1 MFFAFFAPS
10 AVRVVFGRT
19 APIWYNQAH
28 LRWQTAVYE
37 RMMITHLS
45 LTNFRNYTRLE
56 LNLPEGIT
64 LLQGDNAQG
73 KTNLLESI
81 YYLATSRSPQAGSDV
96 EVVNWLVR
104 DDPLA
109 CARLVA
115 EVKWDGKTQRLE
127 LILAPGNNARSASPT
142 FRKQIRVNG
151 VPKRA
156 MDLIGLVNVVIF
168 RPQDIDLVA
177 GAPGGRRR
185 YLDAMLCQLDNRYC
199 RSLQMYNRVLSQRNC
214 LLRTLRERSGDE
226 SQLDFWDERLIEH
239 GTYITARRRDAFLG
253 LDRFGQVIH
262 RDMTEQKEHLRLSYQ
277 PSLPVPAADGA
288 EQAKLSPG
296 TDWTLTGT
304 EEDLALA
311 FQTGLQDARKEEI
324 ARGMTLT
331 GPHRDDFRFLSTD
344 VDLTVYGSRG
354 QQRTAALTLKLAET
368 EVVRQVKGHWP
379 ILLLD
384 DVMSELDGQRRR
396 RLMDLVDGATQTLIT
411 TTDVDAYS
419 VQFLDRVVRYQ
430 VKEGRLEQLDLDN
443 EG

>member
-1 MFFAFFAPS
+1 M
-10 AVRVVFGRT
+10 
-19 APIWYNQAH
+19 
-28 LRWQTAVYE
+28 AVYE

-81 YYLATSRSPQAGSDV
+81 YYLATSRSPQAGSDL
-96 EVVNWLVR
+96 EVVNWVVR
-104 DDPLA
+104 DDPMA
-109 CARLVA
+109 CVRLVA
-115 EVKWDGKTQRLE
+115 EVKWNGKTQRLE
-127 LILAPGNNARSASPT
+127 LTLVPANNPRSTSPT
-142 FRKQIRVNG
+142 FRKRIRVNG

-156 MDLIGLVNVVIF
+156 MDLIGVVNVVIF

-177 GAPGGRRR
+177 GAPAARRR
-185 YLDAMLCQLDNRYC
+185 YLDVMLCQIDNRYC

-226 SQLDFWDERLIEH
+226 SQLNFWDERLIEN
-239 GTYITARRRDAFLG
+239 GAYIFARRRDALLG
-253 LDRFGQVIH
+253 LDRLARAIH
-262 RDMTEQKEHLRLSYQ
+262 RDVTEQKERLCLCYQ
-277 PSLPVPAADGA
+277 PSLPVPATDGE
-288 EQAKLSPG
+288 EQAEPSMG

-304 EEDLALA
+304 VDDGLASA
-311 FQTGLQDARKEEI
+311 FRAALESRRKKEI
-324 ARGMTLT
+324 ACGMTLI

-368 EVVRQVKGHWP
+368 EVVRQIKGHWP

-384 DVMSELDGQRRR
+384 DVMSELDGQRCH
-396 RLMDLVDGATQTLIT
+396 RLMNLVDSATQTLIT
-411 TTDVDAYS
+411 TTDIDAYS
-419 VQFLDRVVRYQ
+419 VQFLHQSTRYQ
-430 VKEGRLEQLDLDN
+430 VKEGRLERLDN
-443 EG
+443 